1 MSEEIVTE
9 EQTRG
14 VGETDGLCTGNIG
27 RETTGKPMGKHTEL
41 RIEEHTWKYTGNA
54 MCSGGVEE

>member
-1 MSEEIVTE
+1 MPEEIVTE

-14 VGETDGLCTGNIG
+14 LGETDGLCTGNIG
-27 RETTGKPMGKHTEL
+27 RETTGKHTEL
-41 RIEEHTWKYTGNA
+41 CIEEHTWKYTGNA

>member
-1 MSEEIVTE
+1 MPEEIVTE

-27 RETTGKPMGKHTEL
+27 RETTGKHTEL
-41 RIEEHTWKYTGNA
+41 CIEEHTWKYTGNA